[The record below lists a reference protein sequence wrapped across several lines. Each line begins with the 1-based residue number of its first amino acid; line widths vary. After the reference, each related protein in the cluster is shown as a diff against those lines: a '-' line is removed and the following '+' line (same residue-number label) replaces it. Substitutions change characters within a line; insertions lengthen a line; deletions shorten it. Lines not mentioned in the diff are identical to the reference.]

1 MFDYFSKN
9 FYGTAMNGA
18 ETGRVNPTQAHELT
32 GMVRL
37 AMACDD
43 LGTVSMYT
51 LCERLR
57 ESAYQQWRDRYACKA
72 DGDFEKAV
80 NALARYLLR
89 TPKTDKLSQSIA

>member
-1 MFDYFSKN
+1 MFDFISKA
-9 FYGTAMNGA
+9 FYGAAMNGA
-18 ETGRVNPTQAHELT
+18 ETGRINPTQAHELT

-37 AMACDD
+37 AMACGD
-43 LGTVSMYT
+43 LHAVSTYA

-80 NALARYLLR
+80 DTLARYLSR
-89 TPKTDKLSQSIA
+89 HA